1 LGVQGRNPSADS
13 CSSRARQAKLRLATI
28 SNIRFCNS
36 TFDLA
41 LDHGKPVAQIMD
53 PDDIPLEPTF
63 DPAEFKLL
71 LDQLDAENETISF
84 LLKTHLFAEYQMDR
98 LLADYLGEK
107 REPLY
112 RIDLRWHH
120 KLSLIDSF
128 ALLPEECIRSL
139 RALNKLRNRCVHT
152 FNTRPTMEDVR
163 QVAPAFS
170 AFLPRAEHIQTVP
183 EFLKAYMFFLFG
195 YFSAGGYDLKRRK
208 EA

>member
-1 LGVQGRNPSADS
+1 
-13 CSSRARQAKLRLATI
+13 
-28 SNIRFCNS
+28 
-36 TFDLA
+36 
-41 LDHGKPVAQIMD
+41 MD
-53 PDDIPLEPTF
+53 PIDILPTI
-63 DPAEFKLL
+63 DPTEFKLL

-84 LLKTHLFAEYQMDR
+84 LLKTHLFAEYHMDR

-152 FNTRPTMEDVR
+152 FNTHPTMEDMR
-163 QVAPAFS
+163 QVAFAFS
-170 AFLPRAEHIQTVP
+170 AFLPHGERIQTVP

-195 YFSAGGYDLKRRK
+195 YFSAAKYDLK
-208 EA
+208 AQQGDNP